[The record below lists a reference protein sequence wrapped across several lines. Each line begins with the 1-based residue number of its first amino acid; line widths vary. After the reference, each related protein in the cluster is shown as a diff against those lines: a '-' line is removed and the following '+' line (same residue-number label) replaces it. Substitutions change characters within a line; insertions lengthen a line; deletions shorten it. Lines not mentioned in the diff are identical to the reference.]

1 MSIIERQQAEL
12 RRDRWQRQYTRGLA
26 LLGELYLKFDPSQP
40 RDEHGRWV
48 DTGGSDGGG
57 TGTAIDTAK
66 VEAKTHANVAAA
78 SEQAKAAG
86 VKPLPGN
93 KGQHPNTIGSR
104 QPTAKDKPLAYG
116 QPDVA
121 SMKLDPKRYEHDIN
135 LFKNTDFYPNF
146 RPQELKGSTDDAT
159 RAVVD
164 HLKENLKFLYGFAD
178 HHTEIWYDGAR
189 ALVDD
194 RAELYG
200 FNDASIAGV
209 YAALSPTKDWDQNVH
224 IADMLLKTYK
234 QQQGHRWDDKMEEKS
249 KTLWSDK
256 NQAVVDL
263 VRGKTLG
270 ELTSPAEKALWIR
283 TYDETHNSTIYRTVL
298 PNGALGPIVKNKD
311 GSNAKVVWQ
320 SLASITNAVKALEAN
335 GDTAQISAAMGTA
348 HKVRSFYNNILDP
361 HSANGDVTID
371 THAVGAALL
380 RPLSNKTVPVLHN
393 FGLTPDKADKPEG
406 WEAAGSSIKTGSS
419 GLYPVYA
426 DAYREAAKELG
437 IQPRQLQSAV
447 WVVKREAFG
456 NLSKKQA
463 AAVEDAWRA
472 YHDDANVTLGQT
484 QATIAELAGLKHE
497 RRSYRDDEKGR
508 RPGDARELHRHGLGQ
523 PTAGV
528 DGGARDGAAGRAA
541 GLEPLRVDQRRAG
554 AQEKLNAQR
563 FQLLKHRFHQRWDES
578 QHPRDPAGTSTGGQ
592 FTSGGGGG
600 SSATSAADKPAA
612 EAKPKKSKKPARKD
626 DFDKAKIKINA
637 TSSEEAAF
645 VEKWNAKIGIE
656 PEEFKKSFLGGLEH
670 ATMNI
675 GLSGSTFYIGGG
687 ILDDSGNRVGE
698 YDRQISP
705 DDKSAY
711 SAFFKLNKNTTKH
724 NIGKKVLGGNV
735 EVYEALGLE
744 KLKVSANIDVGGYA
758 WAKYGYVPTASSW
771 AELRGELERKL
782 GGRGAP
788 SRGTDTYEADDWS
801 MLGEDMQD
809 AVKRRWMNDSYS
821 EFLSSEEQNW
831 RESGQA
837 LDDAKGE
844 LADSFVGP
852 SDDWAKNAV
861 AEWRE
866 NRIAEGEPDI
876 PFSDDEILGAIKIDY
891 ERGWDGTKDPSIEF
905 MDDELDRMTPAGYD
919 PAQQTLPGIEPLT
932 PSEMLSADARD
943 EIQKELIDAFNKE
956 AEDKADRM
964 DPPEYLA
971 DSISEYQEEYWDQ
984 KDDDEK
990 LREAIRYGMADI
1002 EIERDEDEEPQLELP
1017 EREEDE
1023 LLQAIHSSDPK
1034 SIWKVADHPRGK
1046 EMLLNSSWA
1055 GVLNLKDRESM
1066 ARFKAYVGKAK

>member
-1 MSIIERQQAEL
+1 
-12 RRDRWQRQYTRGLA
+12 
-26 LLGELYLKFDPSQP
+26 
-40 RDEHGRWV
+40 
-48 DTGGSDGGG
+48 
-57 TGTAIDTAK
+57 
-66 VEAKTHANVAAA
+66 
-78 SEQAKAAG
+78 
-86 VKPLPGN
+86 
-93 KGQHPNTIGSR
+93 
-104 QPTAKDKPLAYG
+104 
-116 QPDVA
+116 
-121 SMKLDPKRYEHDIN
+121 
-135 LFKNTDFYPNF
+135 
-146 RPQELKGSTDDAT
+146 
-159 RAVVD
+159 
-164 HLKENLKFLYGFAD
+164 
-178 HHTEIWYDGAR
+178 
-189 ALVDD
+189 
-194 RAELYG
+194 
-200 FNDASIAGV
+200 
-209 YAALSPTKDWDQNVH
+209 
-224 IADMLLKTYK
+224 
-234 QQQGHRWDDKMEEKS
+234 
-249 KTLWSDK
+249 
-256 NQAVVDL
+256 
-263 VRGKTLG
+263 
-270 ELTSPAEKALWIR
+270 
-283 TYDETHNSTIYRTVL
+283 
-298 PNGALGPIVKNKD
+298 
-311 GSNAKVVWQ
+311 
-320 SLASITNAVKALEAN
+320 
-335 GDTAQISAAMGTA
+335 
-348 HKVRSFYNNILDP
+348 
-361 HSANGDVTID
+361 
-371 THAVGAALL
+371 
-380 RPLSNKTVPVLHN
+380 
-393 FGLTPDKADKPEG
+393 
-406 WEAAGSSIKTGSS
+406 
-419 GLYPVYA
+419 
-426 DAYREAAKELG
+426 
-437 IQPRQLQSAV
+437 
-447 WVVKREAFG
+447 
-456 NLSKKQA
+456 
-463 AAVEDAWRA
+463 
-472 YHDDANVTLGQT
+472 
-484 QATIAELAGLKHE
+484 
-497 RRSYRDDEKGR
+497 
-508 RPGDARELHRHGLGQ
+508 
-523 PTAGV
+523 
-528 DGGARDGAAGRAA
+528 
-541 GLEPLRVDQRRAG
+541 
-554 AQEKLNAQR
+554 
-563 FQLLKHRFHQRWDES
+563 
-578 QHPRDPAGTSTGGQ
+578 
-592 FTSGGGGG
+592 
-600 SSATSAADKPAA
+600 
-612 EAKPKKSKKPARKD
+612 
-626 DFDKAKIKINA
+626 
-637 TSSEEAAF
+637 
-645 VEKWNAKIGIE
+645 
-656 PEEFKKSFLGGLEH
+656 
-670 ATMNI
+670 MNI